1 LSNIAQPHFPLKRS
15 RLLRHRLQR
24 GKSQAATKHLF
35 SATSHSQLL
44 LLLLPLLLLPLPL
57 LLLPLPLLLLL
68 LPLLPLLLLPL

>member
-44 LLLLPLLLLPLPL
+44 LLLLLLLPLPLLLLPLPL
-57 LLLPLPLLLLL
+57 LLLPLPLLP
-68 LPLLPLLLLPL
+68 LPLLPL